1 MKKFGTA
8 IILLILQSSYGVP
21 AQSPASCRGRIVF
34 DTVFDLTGGGSAED
48 PVTPD
53 VWAIRIDGT
62 GIRQLTF
69 ARPGEFSRLA
79 NLSPDGQR
87 IVFQG
92 KREVEGDG
100 LFVMMCVTGQLARV
114 TAAGT
119 ARPSGP
125 TWSPD
130 GQQIAFVQEGAI
142 FVTRADGSNV
152 RKIEGLPTPSSGPA
166 WSPDGQQIAFTS
178 MGDLTW
184 EIFAVDLGS
193 GHVRQLTHTTEPRT
207 SSQAPEWSPDG
218 SKIAFDRTRDGNFDI
233 YVMNS
238 DGTGIVQLTHDPGD
252 AARPAWSPDGRSIVF
267 HSTGDHRFAGPA
279 DFRFLEI
286 YTMRADGSNLRRLTF
301 NQHFDAHP
309 DW

>member
-1 MKKFGTA
+1 MKKLGTA
-8 IILLILQSSYGVP
+8 IILLILQSSYGIPV
-21 AQSPASCRGRIVF
+21 QSPASCLGSIVF
-34 DTVFDLTGGGSAED
+34 DTVFDLAGGGSAED

-53 VWAIRIDGT
+53 VWAIRMDGT

-87 IVFQG
+87 ILFQG

-100 LFVMMCVTGQLARV
+100 LFVMMCGTGQLTRV

-130 GQQIAFVQEGAI
+130 GRQIAFDQEGAI
-142 FVTRADGSNV
+142 FITRADGSNV
-152 RKIEGLPTPSSGPA
+152 RKIEGLPTRSSGPA

-184 EIFAVDLGS
+184 EIFAVDLSS

-207 SSQAPEWSPDG
+207 SSQAPDWSPNG
-218 SKIAFDRTRDGNFDI
+218 SKIAFDRTRNGNFDI

-267 HSTGDHRFAGPA
+267 HSTGDHRFTGPA

-286 YTMRADGSNLRRLTF
+286 WTMAADGSNLRRLTF